1 MVLEDRTR
9 GLGISDRDEACLGPR
24 QAFAA
29 ALSGFLATPERG
41 GQSSG
46 VKNVCADQCGK
57 PQ

>member
-9 GLGISDRDEACLGPR
+9 GLEISERDEACLGPR

-41 GQSSG
+41 RQSSG
-46 VKNVCADQCGK
+46 VKNVCVDPCGK
-57 PQ
+57 QQ